1 MATTTLQLTIL
12 MLFTNCEYFNDAL
25 TNQNVCIWFLVW
37 NISLIRVPGSCYWVI
52 VWMMKCLN
60 FMWQDCHFVY
70 WKYLGINP
78 SKQPFNLNNTFVFL
92 MALGYGY
99 GEKNMPNNVFNERT
113 CFTIT
118 PLKLSK
124 RTLNQHYIDMNRVLL
139 QKQTKQKDK

>member
-1 MATTTLQLTIL
+1 
-12 MLFTNCEYFNDAL
+12 
-25 TNQNVCIWFLVW
+25 
-37 NISLIRVPGSCYWVI
+37 
-52 VWMMKCLN
+52 
-60 FMWQDCHFVY
+60 
-70 WKYLGINP
+70 
-78 SKQPFNLNNTFVFL
+78 